1 MRIHNSTL
9 TIIALLTLTLTTPA
23 AAAEVRDIAFPVD
36 GQNRYSEDF
45 GDPRSG
51 GRTHEGVDIIADKM
65 TPLVAAVDGTVRSV
79 TMEERDY
86 GFAVVLRDSDG
97 YTYHYLHVNNDTPG
111 TDDGQGGALY
121 AFPPTIVRGARV
133 FKGQLVGWTGDSGN
147 AENVTSH
154 LHFEIRP
161 PDGTAINPYPSL
173 LQATA
178 AGSFDPQV
186 AQLRSPTINHDRSLT
201 VDPSRPANCVAGK
214 LIKTSGSS
222 TVYYCGADG
231 KRYVFPSSGVYFSWY
246 ENFSGVITITAE
258 ELSSL
263 PLGGNVT
270 YRPGSRMVKIQ
281 TDPKTY
287 AVDVGG
293 VLRWVSSAEI
303 AESMYGN
310 NWNTQIDDISP
321 AFFINYTL
329 GEPITAP
336 LNQ

>member
-1 MRIHNSTL
+1 MYEAQILKTAGVMLVLVGSVMHIYYFNSILKVTRSLEQGWIRIRL
-9 TIIALLTLTLTTPA
+9 VWLTLMVGLFSA
-23 AAAEVRDIAFPVD
+23 LYLVFALF
-36 GQNRYSEDF
+36 S
-45 GDPRSG
+45 
-51 GRTHEGVDIIADKM
+51 TH
-65 TPLVAAVDGTVRSV
+65 
-79 TMEERDY
+79 
-86 GFAVVLRDSDG
+86 
-97 YTYHYLHVNNDTPG
+97 
-111 TDDGQGGALY
+111 TDDTGLILLVSVMLFLGAVFVMITSQVLTGVFGVVKSFELIEKQRISDESMGIY
-121 AFPPTIVRGARV
+121 NRVYFDLRLKEAHLLARRHRQT
-133 FKGQLVGWTGDSGN
+133 FSILLLEIDYLDQISHSHGMEYTGKFL
-147 AENVTSH
+147 A
-154 LHFEIRP
+154 
-161 PDGTAINPYPSL
+161 SL
-173 LQATA
+173 
-178 AGSFDPQV
+178 
-186 AQLRSPTINHDRSLT
+186 
-201 VDPSRPANCVAGK
+201 GK

-246 ENFSGVITITAE
+246 ENFSGVITITTE